1 MKNITTSRYA
11 NILLDYWFKRTFG
24 SEINKRLMILLLRE
38 IIPEADVQ
46 DITYGNKEHPNPF
59 PGSHGVI
66 FDIECTASDGSR
78 FIVEVQLARQKWF
91 MERALYYSSFA
102 IQEQLERSGD
112 TYEFMPV
119 YFIGLMDFSLHSD
132 SDGTFM
138 FNYELIEKKS
148 GEPMTDRLK
157 FIFLELPNVQSI
169 AEDSSD
175 LAKLC
180 YALHNMT
187 TLKSRPQVMQAEIFE
202 LLFNSAEITKFTP
215 QEKIRYENDMTTER
229 DIRNQ
234 IAYSKEEG
242 LKEGLEQG
250 HQALILTARKLVERM
265 GLSVSQAAEAT
276 GLSPEEFMN
285 N

>member
-1 MKNITTSRYA
+1 
-11 NILLDYWFKRTFG
+11 
-24 SEINKRLMILLLRE
+24 
-38 IIPEADVQ
+38 
-46 DITYGNKEHPNPF
+46 
-59 PGSHGVI
+59 
-66 FDIECTASDGSR
+66 
-78 FIVEVQLARQKWF
+78 
-91 MERALYYSSFA
+91 
-102 IQEQLERSGD
+102 
-112 TYEFMPV
+112 
-119 YFIGLMDFSLHSD
+119 MDFSLHSD

-138 FNYELIEKKS
+138 SNYELIEKNS

-169 AEDSSD
+169 TEDSPD

-250 HQALILTARKLVERM
+250 RQALILTARKLVVEI
-265 GLSVSQAAEAT
+265 GLSAEQAAKAT
-276 GLSPEEFMN
+276 GLSPDEFMKN
-285 N
+285 

>member
-1 MKNITTSRYA
+1 
-11 NILLDYWFKRTFG
+11 
-24 SEINKRLMILLLRE
+24 
-38 IIPEADVQ
+38 
-46 DITYGNKEHPNPF
+46 
-59 PGSHGVI
+59 
-66 FDIECTASDGSR
+66 
-78 FIVEVQLARQKWF
+78 
-91 MERALYYSSFA
+91 
-102 IQEQLERSGD
+102 
-112 TYEFMPV
+112 MPD
-119 YFIGLMDFSLHSD
+119 YFIGLMDFSLHSN

-138 FNYELIEKKS
+138 FNYELIEKNS

-157 FIFLELPNVQSI
+157 FIFLELPNAQSI
-169 AEDSSD
+169 TEDSPD

-180 YALHNMT
+180 YALHN
-187 TLKSRPQVMQAEIFE
+187 
-202 LLFNSAEITKFTP
+202 
-215 QEKIRYENDMTTER
+215 MTTER

-250 HQALILTARKLVERM
+250 RQALILTARKLVNRM

>member
-187 TLKSRPQVMQAEIFE
+187 T
-202 LLFNSAEITKFTP
+202 
-215 QEKIRYENDMTTER
+215 ER

-242 LKEGLEQG
+242 KKEGMKEGIKEGLEQG